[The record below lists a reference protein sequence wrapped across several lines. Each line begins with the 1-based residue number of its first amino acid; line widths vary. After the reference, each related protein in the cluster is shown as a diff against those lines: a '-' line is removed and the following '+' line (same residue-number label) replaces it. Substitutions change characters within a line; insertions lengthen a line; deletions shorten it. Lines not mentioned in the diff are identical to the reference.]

1 MSARPVSTVPGRA
14 MSHLVPL
21 VPREGKVSEA

>member
-1 MSARPVSTVPGRA
+1 MSAHPASTVPGRA

-21 VPREGKVSEA
+21 APREGKVNEA